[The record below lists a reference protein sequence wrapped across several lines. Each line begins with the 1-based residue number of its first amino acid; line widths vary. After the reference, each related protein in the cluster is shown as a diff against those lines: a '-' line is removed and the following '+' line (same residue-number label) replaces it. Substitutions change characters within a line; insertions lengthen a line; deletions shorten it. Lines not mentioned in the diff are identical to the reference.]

1 MKSLMFAA
9 ALFVPGIALCATPA
23 STDPAARLAEARALA
38 DTVHYQTGTI
48 ALKGNLATLSL
59 KPGYKYVNPADSET
73 ILSNLWSNPKEA
85 GILGMVVSEDF
96 DPLTSGAWAVII
108 TYSEDGYVKDEDAG
122 KIDYAD
128 LMKKIKEGTAE
139 GNKTRAANGYPPI
152 EIVGWAETPRYD
164 TSSHKLYWAKEVK
177 FGDSPEHTL
186 NYNIRILGR
195 NGVLVLNAVSSMEQ
209 LSAVEH
215 ATPTLLTMV
224 DFTPGHRYTDFK
236 EGTDKVA
243 TYGIAALVAGG
254 IAAKVGLFKAL
265 WVGILALKKFIILGA
280 LAVSRYFKAWWNKLR
295 GKSGEVKLPP
305 PSTTLEPPAGSA

>member
-1 MKSLMFAA
+1 
-9 ALFVPGIALCATPA
+9 V
-23 STDPAARLAEARALA
+23 
-38 DTVHYQTGTI
+38 
-48 ALKGNLATLSL
+48 LKQ
-59 KPGYKYVNPADSET
+59 GYKYVNPADSET
-73 ILSNLWSNPKEA
+73 ILSNLWRNPKESN
-85 GILGMVVSEDF
+85 ILGMVVPDDF
-96 DPLTSGAWAVII
+96 DPLMSGAWAVII
-108 TYSEDGYVKDEDAG
+108 TYSEDGYVKDADAG
-122 KIDYAD
+122 KIDYSD
-128 LMKKIKEGTAE
+128 LMKKIQEGSAE
-139 GNKTRAANGYPPI
+139 ANKTRVANGYPPI
-152 EIVGWAETPRYD
+152 DVVGWAATPRYD
-164 TSSHKLYWAKEVK
+164 TSTHKLYWAKEVK
-177 FGDSPEHTL
+177 FGDSAEHTL

-195 NGVLVLNAVSSMEQ
+195 SGVLVLNAVSSMEQ

-280 LAVSRYFKAWWNKLR
+280 LAASRYFKRWWSKLT
-295 GKSGEVKLPP
+295 GKGNAAKPAS